1 MFRVIRLAGKFA
13 LPMPFAEILVSNRFF
28 QGEGLTTVA
37 EGLVAPWARRAARV
51 VTDDG
56 QLVAEFD
63 VVQGSNLAGEPRDE
77 IVFEEFESIKLP
89 PNFRAIMAM
98 TRVSSMCGGLEKL
111 LELTIDYVGERKQ
124 FGRPIWGFQAVQ
136 HNVARM
142 AGEVAASIRASDA
155 AIKAMDTNRFV
166 LQVAAA
172 KARVGEAAGIVAE
185 IAHQAHGAMGFTHE
199 HELHQYT
206 RRLWAWRDEYG
217 HETEWQQLIGR
228 QVAAVGAER
237 AWALNFLTVQAS
249 QRMPRLLAE
258 EPGRAD
264 QRDLIIALNA
274 SFGGKGFFGLEL
286 CGRGF
291 PYFVSIVGESRRPI
305 PSRLLEALL
314 VIELG
319 VMAATRDEFGVIAN
333 L

>member
-1 MFRVIRLAGKFA
+1 MMHDLILDTAERVFTDHCNKAVRDKAESGPAEDQTALFPEDLWAVVKEAGLHQVGGKDSGSTLADVFRVIRLAGKFA

-77 IVFEEFESIKLP
+77 IVFEEFESIELP

-124 FGRPIWGFQAVQ
+124 FGRPISGFQAVQ

-155 AIKAMDTNRFV
+155 AIEAMDTNRFV

-237 AWALNFLTVQAS
+237 AWALISDCAS
-249 QRMPRLLAE
+249 
-258 EPGRAD
+258 
-264 QRDLIIALNA
+264 
-274 SFGGKGFFGLEL
+274 
-286 CGRGF
+286 
-291 PYFVSIVGESRRPI
+291 
-305 PSRLLEALL
+305 
-314 VIELG
+314 
-319 VMAATRDEFGVIAN
+319 
-333 L
+333 

>member
-1 MFRVIRLAGKFA
+1 MMHDLILDTAERVFTDHSNTAIRDEAEAGPADDQRGLCPEDLWAVVKEAGLHQVGGEESGSTLVDAFRVIRLAGKVA

-37 EGLVAPWARRAARV
+37 EGSIAPWARRAMRV

-56 QLVAEFD
+56 QLVTEFD
-63 VVQGSNLAGEPRDE
+63 VVQGANLAGEPRDE
-77 IVFEEFESIKLP
+77 IVFEEFESIELP

-98 TRVSSMCGGLEKL
+98 TRVASMCGGLEKL

-124 FGRPIWGFQAVQ
+124 FGRPISGFQAVQ

-142 AGEVAASIRASDA
+142 AGEVAASIRAGDA
-155 AIKAMDTNRFV
+155 AIEAMDTNRFV

-172 KARVGEAAGIVAE
+172 KVRVGEAAGIVAE

-228 QVAAVGAER
+228 EVAAVGAER
-237 AWALNFLTVQAS
+237 AWALISDCAS
-249 QRMPRLLAE
+249 
-258 EPGRAD
+258 
-264 QRDLIIALNA
+264 
-274 SFGGKGFFGLEL
+274 
-286 CGRGF
+286 
-291 PYFVSIVGESRRPI
+291 
-305 PSRLLEALL
+305 
-314 VIELG
+314 
-319 VMAATRDEFGVIAN
+319 
-333 L
+333 

>member
-1 MFRVIRLAGKFA
+1 MTHDLILDTAERVFTDHCNKAVRDEAESGLADDQRGLFPEDLWAVVKEAGLHQVGGEESGSTLVDAFRVIRLAGKVA

-37 EGLVAPWARRAARV
+37 EGSIAPWARRAMRV

-56 QLVAEFD
+56 QLVTEFD
-63 VVQGSNLAGEPRDE
+63 VVQGANLAGEPRDE
-77 IVFEEFESIKLP
+77 IVFEEFESIELP

-98 TRVSSMCGGLEKL
+98 TRVASMCGGLEKL

-124 FGRPIWGFQAVQ
+124 FGRPISGFQAVQ

-155 AIKAMDTNRFV
+155 AIEAMDTNRFV

-172 KARVGEAAGIVAE
+172 KVRVGEAAGIVAE

-228 QVAAVGAER
+228 EVAAVGAER
-237 AWALNFLTVQAS
+237 AWALISDCAS
-249 QRMPRLLAE
+249 
-258 EPGRAD
+258 
-264 QRDLIIALNA
+264 
-274 SFGGKGFFGLEL
+274 
-286 CGRGF
+286 
-291 PYFVSIVGESRRPI
+291 
-305 PSRLLEALL
+305 
-314 VIELG
+314 
-319 VMAATRDEFGVIAN
+319 
-333 L
+333 